1 MNMTE
6 EVKQEQE
13 QANQS
18 GTAVVSGDAASTQ
31 GKTYSQDE
39 LNRMFAERAKQ
50 AESAMLKK
58 LGFENVSDAE
68 ALIKAHRERQQAE
81 MSELERAQA
90 QNAELKQQLA
100 QAAEAQKALALQS
113 EIVSESAR
121 LGIVDADAAYK
132 LLDKTAIEYDEAGK
146 PRNVEALLREL
157 LKSKPYLA
165 SVGGSSVMNPE
176 KTQMFTREQIEK
188 MSTAEINK
196 NWDAIKSYLE
206 RSGK

>member
-1 MNMTE
+1 MTE

-13 QANQS
+13 QVNQS

-31 GKTYSQDE
+31 GKTYSQEE

-81 MSELERAQA
+81 MSALEKAQA
-90 QNAELKQQLA
+90 QYAELQKQLA

-113 EIVSESAR
+113 EIVSMSAK
-121 LGIVDADAAYK
+121 LGIVDA
-132 LLDKTAIEYDEAGK
+132 
-146 PRNVEALLREL
+146 NV
-157 LKSKPYLA
+157 
-165 SVGGSSVMNPE
+165 
-176 KTQMFTREQIEK
+176 
-188 MSTAEINK
+188 
-196 NWDAIKSYLE
+196 
-206 RSGK
+206 